1 MKYRFYQEQFTW
13 LEVEEIMRNRLES
26 WLKQVRSADQAGM
39 DTRSLEAMKYILG
52 VYLGDYVSFRVDRLG
67 QFEETELERLA
78 REELGE

>member
-52 VYLGDYVSFRVDRLG
+52 VYLGDYVSFRVNRLG

-78 REELGE
+78 REELEK